1 MIYCFKCKQQNGKY
15 YRVMDERMEFPYNPN
30 SVLLC
35 DSFPMVRLSQPIKN
49 AVGAV
54 KQIYL
59 KGIWRGNARILF
71 SRQLLMSEITPDISY
86 PVSNLSPDELRKQIR
101 SSTKNR
107 PGINWE
113 TQQLDYIVLQ
123 YIKESKEPTL
133 FK

>member
-1 MIYCFKCKQQNGKY
+1 
-15 YRVMDERMEFPYNPN
+15 MDERMEFPYNPN
-30 SVLLC
+30 NVLLC

-86 PVSNLSPDELRKQIR
+86 SVSNLSPDALRKQIR
-101 SSTKNR
+101 SSAKNR